1 MPWRRWFGGA
11 GCDRQEGVNGP
22 PMEDAD
28 PSPPQQGWGEITD
41 TRQRRKEQAMQDK
54 RNREKRLR

>member
-41 TRQRRKEQAMQDK
+41 TRQRKEQAMQDK